1 MSLNIRDD
9 RQMRALTGLS
19 QAKFVKILP
28 VFAEVYQEEQQQAYE
43 QGLAAGTRQ
52 RKPGGGQKG
61 KLPTIEDK
69 LLFILYYYK
78 VYPTFDV
85 LGSQFEMAR
94 SKANEQVHKLSPL
107 LHKTLV
113 RLEVMPAR
121 EFDSVATLQQVCQEL
136 DQLILDVTER
146 PHRRP
151 VDDGQQRA
159 MYSGKKRPYP
169 EEHHHRQLK

>member
-1 MSLNIRDD
+1 MNLNIRDD

-19 QAKFVKILP
+19 QAKFEQILP
-28 VFAEVYQEEQQQAYE
+28 VFTEVYEEEQQHTYE

-52 RKPGGGQKG
+52 RQPGGGQKG
-61 KLPTIEDK
+61 KLPTLRDK

-85 LGSQFEMAR
+85 LGSQFELAR

-113 RLEVMPAR
+113 RLGVMPER
-121 EFDSVATLQQVCQEL
+121 EFESVAALQQVCQEL

-151 VDDGQQRA
+151 ADDEQQRDL
-159 MYSGKKRPYP
+159 YSGKKNDIA
-169 EEHHHRQLK
+169 